1 MTLYF
6 ACIISDSIY
15 ANIPQNIPQEQ
26 RAEINRSILASLKT
40 SAKKLPAETVY
51 NSYTGLGGLHGLDRK
66 DFNSYNDYAR
76 AKKEFE
82 MGQFF
87 TPHDLCA
94 RMVALA
100 SPDPSEMV
108 LDMCCE
114 ICNFMNHLPNL
125 YNAYGFDIDP
135 DAVTVARYL
144 YPQAHIEEC
153 DLRRYD
159 PGFLFDLLLGN
170 PPYNLDF
177 DGYPS
182 QLYFCRKACDLL
194 NPGGLML
201 IVVPHTFMLTE
212 FWNKRQISEMET
224 MFSFLG
230 QVRLPDD
237 AFAASGVERFG
248 TKIMAFL
255 RKSEHIEMR
264 PYEAEYFLSFEEL
277 GKKIEEARE
286 AGKAVR
292 MKLRREADEMTQRA
306 EREFQYKIDKYLFEL
321 KTHPRLR
328 KHYNKSVALVSGFRN
343 QKPPT
348 HCTVAEYEE
357 WKRRR
362 LTRAKVLA
370 VLRRHIRRQ
379 NEVPRKEI
387 ALVKTSYG
395 YKLKAYAPH
404 LLDKIER
411 REVSFRELVAAGE
424 RLPEL
429 PRMNKKQKEQYR
441 QAGKLIARKRK
452 EFLRQQAPFSEMVPD
467 PRIDAYIDRLR
478 FRNKELQECEFTP
491 LQKQDMGLLFQKTL
505 FPAELAA
512 GIENGSGL
520 PFRMLCDGSAATG
533 QERNC
538 AGFGHCRQSDLG
550 TLSDP
555 QRYGVYSYRR
565 TRETVES
572 SERCIFARLAVD
584 DRKTAKRAQNLY
596 EAAVQQGL
604 PVVRRVGRD
613 QQSALAQ
620 NPTVVGPVSQ
630 GQVQNAGDRNGHTES
645 CQ

>member
-1 MTLYF
+1 M
-6 ACIISDSIY
+6 IY
-15 ANIPQNIPQEQ
+15 ANIPQNIPQER

-51 NSYTGLGGLHGLDRK
+51 NSYTGLGGLHGLDRN
-66 DFNSYNDYAR
+66 DFDSYNDYAR

-108 LDMCCE
+108 LDMCCG

-125 YNAYGFDIDP
+125 YNAYGFDVDP

-201 IVVPHTFMLTE
+201 IVVPHSFMLDG

-230 QVRLPDD
+230 QIRLPDD
-237 AFAASGVERFG
+237 AFAASGVEKFG

-255 RKSEHIEMR
+255 RKSEHIEIR
-264 PYEAEYFLSFEEL
+264 PYEAECFLSFEEL
-277 GKKIEEARE
+277 GKKIEKAKE

-292 MKLRREADEMTQRA
+292 MKLRREADEITGRA
-306 EREFQYKIDKYLFEL
+306 EREFQYKTDKYLFEL
-321 KTHPRLR
+321 KTHPHLR
-328 KHYNKSVALVSGFRN
+328 KHYDKSVALVSGFRN

-362 LTRAKVLA
+362 LTHAKVLA

-429 PRMNKKQKEQYR
+429 PRMNRKQKEQYR
-441 QAGKLIARKRK
+441 LSLIH
-452 EFLRQQAPFSEMVPD
+452 
-467 PRIDAYIDRLR
+467 I
-478 FRNKELQECEFTP
+478 
-491 LQKQDMGLLFQKTL
+491 
-505 FPAELAA
+505 
-512 GIENGSGL
+512 
-520 PFRMLCDGSAATG
+520 
-533 QERNC
+533 
-538 AGFGHCRQSDLG
+538 
-550 TLSDP
+550 
-555 QRYGVYSYRR
+555 
-565 TRETVES
+565 
-572 SERCIFARLAVD
+572 
-584 DRKTAKRAQNLY
+584 
-596 EAAVQQGL
+596 
-604 PVVRRVGRD
+604 
-613 QQSALAQ
+613 
-620 NPTVVGPVSQ
+620 
-630 GQVQNAGDRNGHTES
+630 
-645 CQ
+645 